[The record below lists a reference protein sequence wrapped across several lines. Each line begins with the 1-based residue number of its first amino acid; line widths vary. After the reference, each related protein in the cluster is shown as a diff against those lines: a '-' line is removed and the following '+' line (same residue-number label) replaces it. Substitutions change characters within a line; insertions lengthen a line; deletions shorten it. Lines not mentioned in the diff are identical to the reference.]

1 MKKKSRFLTGLLSAV
16 MALSLFA
23 LPASAAESAWTPDTN
38 KTVIDI
44 DETRKGS
51 LTIYKYLQET
61 TNEKNDG
68 TGEGG
73 QEEQVKDLDKGR
85 GVGFTIYKVMNAN
98 ELIAYYNGTGKDSED
113 NPIDSVSVSTYVD
126 MGTKTIKSKYA
137 SNNVGNQ
144 KFTNDNGEVSFEG
157 LDVGLYVVIETQRPA
172 NVTEAV
178 TPFLVSIPMTRKTE
192 NNQTDWLYNVV
203 VYPKNSTKKG
213 NVDLVKKGVIGDN
226 KDATVDLTGVKFKLE
241 HKKENVTPDTWE
253 QISSGEADGLFTT
266 VSGKITATD
275 LMPGTYRFTEVSYAE
290 GTKDKKY
297 ILNAGDSYVFVVN
310 EDGIVKKPEE
320 TPEHNDDYETNDKT
334 VTVYNY
340 APDLEKQVQKNG
352 AEGTWQVGADYSVGD
367 KVPYKIT
374 VTVPSNIARLKTF
387 KVTDTPVNLHDNI
400 DDTFTIGVDGTNQ
413 VLTKKTVDNGAYD
426 YEVIQDGTNGFK
438 VAFNIDAIKDKDLG
452 GKKLIIS
459 YNATLL
465 KDSAVTSTDGNKN
478 TATLIYSNKV
488 KTDDA
493 EETDNDHNKITD
505 ETVVYTFKIKIVKQS
520 DVAVNGTKAM
530 QGVKFDLYKSI
541 PNDAAVSAS
550 ATEVAPADAVKLKLP
565 TIEDEKWVRIASNLT
580 TNGQGEIEVSGL
592 ANGTYY
598 LVETQTNKGY
608 NLLSGPVEAKLDIAY
623 KTSWKETN
631 DYIGGVLVKHEV
643 TKAEEKFD
651 KDQAETEFIKVNG
664 GTQNGTPDENGKTH
678 GVLTTTVINR
688 KGFNLPTTG
697 GFGTLL
703 FSGIG
708 ALLVVG
714 GIGVLMSIKKK
725 KGNV

>member
-23 LPASAAESAWTPDTN
+23 LPAAAEEGTWTPDTN

-98 ELIAYYNGTGKDSED
+98 ELIAYYNGTGKDSKGD
-113 NPIDSVSVSTYVD
+113 PINSVSVSTYVD
-126 MGTKTIKSKYA
+126 MVKKTIKSEYA
-137 SNNVGNQ
+137 SNKVGEQ

-172 NVTEAV
+172 NVIEAV

-213 NVDLVKKGVIGDN
+213 SVDLVKKGVIGKN
-226 KDATVDLTGVKFKLE
+226 KDATVDLSGVKFELE

-253 QISSGEADGLFTT
+253 QISSEEADGLFTT
-266 VSGKITATD
+266 VDGKITATD

-310 EDGIVKKPEE
+310 ADGTIGKPEG
-320 TPEHNDDYETNDKT
+320 TPEHNDDYETYDKT

-352 AEGTWQVGADYSVGD
+352 AEGTWQVGADYSVDD

-387 KVTDTPVNLHDNI
+387 EVTDTPVNLHDNI

-413 VLTKKTVDNGAYD
+413 VLTKKTVDNVAYD
-426 YEVIQDGTNGFK
+426 YEVIKDGTNGFK
-438 VAFNIDAIKDKDLG
+438 VAFNIDAIKKIG
-452 GKKLIIS
+452 GEKLIIS

-520 DVAVNGTKAM
+520 DVEVDGTKAM

-541 PNDAAVSAS
+541 PNDAAVPAG
-550 ATEVAPADAVKLKLP
+550 ATEVTPADAVKLKLP
-565 TIEDEKWVRIASNLT
+565 TTGNEKWVRIASNLT

-651 KDQAETEFIKVNG
+651 KDQAKTEFIKVNG
-664 GTQNGTPDENGKTH
+664 GAQNGTTDEKGKTH

-703 FSGIG
+703 FSAIG

-714 GIGVLMSIKKK
+714 GVGVLMSTKKK
-725 KGNV
+725 KGNG

>member
-16 MALSLFA
+16 MALSLCA
-23 LPASAAESAWTPDTN
+23 LPVSAAESAWTPDTN

-113 NPIDSVSVSTYVD
+113 NPINSVSVSTYVD
-126 MGTKTIKSKYA
+126 MGTKTIKSEYA
-137 SNNVGNQ
+137 SNNVGDQ

-226 KDATVDLTGVKFKLE
+226 KDATVDLSGVKFKLE

-253 QISSGEADGLFTT
+253 QIRSGEADGLFTT
-266 VSGKITATD
+266 VDGKITATD

-387 KVTDTPVNLHDNI
+387 EVTDTPVNLHDNI

-413 VLTKKTVDNGAYD
+413 VLTKKTVDNVAYD
-426 YEVIQDGTNGFK
+426 YEVIKDGTNGFK
-438 VAFNIDAIKDKDLG
+438 VAFNIDAIKKFG
-452 GKKLIIS
+452 GEKLIIS

-465 KDSAVTSTDGNKN
+465 EDSAVTSTDGNKN
-478 TATLIYSNKV
+478 NETLIYSNKV
-488 KTDDA
+488 KTD
-493 EETDNDHNKITD
+493 
-505 ETVVYTFKIKIVKQS
+505 
-520 DVAVNGTKAM
+520 
-530 QGVKFDLYKSI
+530 
-541 PNDAAVSAS
+541 
-550 ATEVAPADAVKLKLP
+550 
-565 TIEDEKWVRIASNLT
+565 
-580 TNGQGEIEVSGL
+580 
-592 ANGTYY
+592 
-598 LVETQTNKGY
+598 
-608 NLLSGPVEAKLDIAY
+608 
-623 KTSWKETN
+623 
-631 DYIGGVLVKHEV
+631 
-643 TKAEEKFD
+643 
-651 KDQAETEFIKVNG
+651 ETE
-664 GTQNGTPDENGKTH
+664 
-678 GVLTTTVINR
+678 
-688 KGFNLPTTG
+688 
-697 GFGTLL
+697 
-703 FSGIG
+703 
-708 ALLVVG
+708 
-714 GIGVLMSIKKK
+714 
-725 KGNV
+725 

>member
-23 LPASAAESAWTPDTN
+23 LPAAAEEGTWTPDTN

-85 GVGFTIYKVMNAN
+85 GVGFTIYRVMDAKK
-98 ELIAYYNGTGKDSED
+98 LIAYYNGTGKDSKGD
-113 NPIDSVSVSTYVD
+113 PINSVSVSTYVD
-126 MGTKTIKSKYA
+126 MVKKTIKSEYA
-137 SNNVGNQ
+137 SNKVGEQ

-172 NVTEAV
+172 NVIEAV

-213 NVDLVKKGVIGDN
+213 SVDLVKKGVIGKN
-226 KDATVDLTGVKFKLE
+226 KDATVDLSGVKFELE

-253 QISSGEADGLFTT
+253 QISSEEADGLFTT
-266 VSGKITATD
+266 VDGKITATD

-310 EDGIVKKPEE
+310 ADGTIGKPEG
-320 TPEHNDDYETNDKT
+320 TPEHNDDYETYDKT

-352 AEGTWQVGADYSVGD
+352 AEGTWQVGADYSVDD

-387 KVTDTPVNLHDNI
+387 EVTDTPVNLHDNI

-413 VLTKKTVDNGAYD
+413 VLTKKTVDNVAYD
-426 YEVIQDGTNGFK
+426 YEVIKDGTNGFK
-438 VAFNIDAIKDKDLG
+438 VAFNIDAIKKFG
-452 GKKLIIS
+452 GEKLIIS

-520 DVAVNGTKAM
+520 DVEVDGTKAM

-541 PNDAAVSAS
+541 PNDAAVPAG
-550 ATEVAPADAVKLKLP
+550 ATEVTPADAVKLKLP
-565 TIEDEKWVRIASNLT
+565 TTGNEKWVRIASNLT

-664 GTQNGTPDENGKTH
+664 GAQNGTTDEKGKTH

-703 FSGIG
+703 FSAIG

-714 GIGVLMSIKKK
+714 GVGVLMSTKKK
-725 KGNV
+725 KGNG

>member
-16 MALSLFA
+16 MALSLCA
-23 LPASAAESAWTPDTN
+23 LPAAAEESTWTPDTN

-85 GVGFTIYKVMNAN
+85 GVGFTIYQVMDAKK
-98 ELIAYYNGTGKDSED
+98 LIAYYNGTGKDSEG
-113 NPIDSVSVSTYVD
+113 NPINSVSVSTYVD
-126 MGTKTIKSKYA
+126 MGKKTIKSEYE
-137 SNNVGNQ
+137 SNKVGEQ

-157 LDVGLYVVIETQRPA
+157 LDVGLYVVIETQCPA
-172 NVTEAV
+172 NVIEAV

-213 NVDLVKKGVIGDN
+213 NVDLVKKGVIGKN
-226 KDATVDLTGVKFKLE
+226 KDATVDLSGVKFELE

-253 QISSGEADGLFTT
+253 QISSEEADGLFTT
-266 VSGKITATD
+266 VDGKITATD

-310 EDGIVKKPEE
+310 ADGTIGKPEE
-320 TPEHNDDYETNDKT
+320 TPEHNSDYEANDKT

-352 AEGTWQVGADYSVGD
+352 AEGTWQVGADYSVDD

-387 KVTDTPVNLHDNI
+387 EVTDTPVNLHDNI

-413 VLTKKTVDNGAYD
+413 VLTKKTVDNVAYD
-426 YEVIQDGTNGFK
+426 YEVIKDGTNGFK
-438 VAFNIDAIKDKDLG
+438 VAFNIDAIKKFG
-452 GKKLIIS
+452 GEKLIIS

-520 DVAVNGTKAM
+520 DVEVDGTKAM

-541 PNDAAVSAS
+541 PNDAAVPAG
-550 ATEVAPADAVKLKLP
+550 ATEVTPADAVKLKLP
-565 TIEDEKWVRIASNLT
+565 TTGDEKWVRIASNLT

-664 GTQNGTPDENGKTH
+664 GAQNGTTDEKGKTH

-688 KGFNLPTTG
+688 MGFKLPTTG

-714 GIGVLMSIKKK
+714 GVGVLMSTKKK
-725 KGNV
+725 KGNG

>member
-23 LPASAAESAWTPDTN
+23 LPAAAEESAWIPDTN

-44 DETRKGS
+44 DTARQGS

-61 TNEKNDG
+61 TNEENDG

-73 QEEQVKDLDKGR
+73 QEEQVKDLDKGS
-85 GVGFTIYKVMNAN
+85 GVGFTIYKVMDADK
-98 ELIAYYNGTGKDSED
+98 LIAYYNGTGKDSEG

-126 MGTKTIKSKYA
+126 MGKKTIKSEYEGAK
-137 SNNVGNQ
+137 VRDQ

-203 VYPKNSTKKG
+203 VYPKNSTSKG
-213 NVDLVKKGVIGDN
+213 NVDLMKKGVIGDN
-226 KDATVDLTGVKFKLE
+226 KEATVDLSGVKFELE

-266 VSGKITATD
+266 VKGKITATD

-310 EDGIVKKPEE
+310 ADGTIGKPEG

-387 KVTDTPVNLHDNI
+387 EVTDTPVNLHDNI

-413 VLTKKTVDNGAYD
+413 VLTKKTVDNVAYD
-426 YEVIQDGTNGFK
+426 YEVIKDGTNGFK
-438 VAFNIDAIKDKDLG
+438 VAFNIDAIKKFG
-452 GKKLIIS
+452 GEKLIIS

-465 KDSAVTSTDGNKN
+465 EDSAVTSTDGNKN

-488 KTDDA
+488 KTDDT

-520 DVAVNGTKAM
+520 DVVVDGKKAM

-541 PNDAAVSAS
+541 PNDAAVPAG
-550 ATEVAPADAVKLKLP
+550 ATEVVPADAVKLKLP
-565 TIEDEKWVRIASNLT
+565 TIEDEKWVRIASDLT

-651 KDQAETEFIKVNG
+651 KNQAENEFIKVNG
-664 GTQNGTPDENGKTH
+664 GTQNGTTDENGKTH

-703 FSGIG
+703 FSCIG

-714 GIGVLMSIKKK
+714 GIGVLMSTKKKK
-725 KGNV
+725 KGNA

>member
-23 LPASAAESAWTPDTN
+23 LPAAAEGSTWTPDTN

-44 DETRKGS
+44 DKDRKGS

-61 TNEKNDG
+61 TNEAHDG

-85 GVGFTIYKVMNAN
+85 GVGFTIYKVKDAN
-98 ELIAYYNGTGKDSED
+98 ELIAYYNGTDKDSEG
-113 NPIDSVSVSTYVD
+113 NPINSVSVSTYVD
-126 MGTKTIKSKYA
+126 MGTKTIKGDYA
-137 SNNVGNQ
+137 NKRVGDQ
-144 KFTNDNGEVSFEG
+144 KFTDDNGEVSFEE

-203 VYPKNSTKKG
+203 VYPKNSTSKG
-213 NVDLVKKGVIGDN
+213 NVDLVKKGVIGNN
-226 KDATVDLTGVKFKLE
+226 KGAAVDLSGVKFKLE
-241 HKKENVTPDTWE
+241 HKKENVTPETWE

-266 VSGKITATD
+266 VDGKITATD
-275 LMPGTYRFTEVSYAE
+275 LMPGTYRFTEMSYSDNAE
-290 GTKDKKY
+290 DKKY
-297 ILNAGDSYVFVVN
+297 ILNAGDSYVFVVK
-310 EDGIVKKPEE
+310 EDGTIDKPE
-320 TPEHNDDYETNDKT
+320 TPDHDSDYDTNDKT

-352 AEGTWQVGADYSVGD
+352 AEGTWQEGADYSVGD

-387 KVTDTPVNLHDNI
+387 EVTDTPVHLHDNI
-400 DDTFTIGVDGTNQ
+400 DNTFTISVEGENR
-413 VLTKKTVDNGAYD
+413 VLTKHTEEAEGDYTVT
-426 YEVIQDGTNGFK
+426 QDGADGFK
-438 VAFNIDAIKDKDLG
+438 VVFDIDKIKDLG

-488 KTDDA
+488 KTDESD
-493 EETDNDHNKITD
+493 ETDNDHNKITD

-520 DVAVNGTKAM
+520 DVEVDGTKAM

-541 PNDAAVSAS
+541 PNDAAVPAG
-550 ATEVAPADAVKLKLP
+550 ATEVSPADAAKLKLP
-565 TIEDEKWVRIASNLT
+565 TIEDEKWVKIASDLT
-580 TNGQGEIEVSGL
+580 TNNDGEIEVSGL

-608 NLLSGPVEAKLDIAY
+608 NLLSGPVEAKLNIAY

-651 KDQAETEFIKVNG
+651 KNQQGTTDIKVNG
-664 GTQNGTPDENGKTH
+664 GTQSGTEENNKIH

-688 KGFNLPTTG
+688 KGFDLPTTG

-703 FSGIG
+703 FSCIG

-714 GIGVLMSIKKK
+714 GVGVLMSTKKK
-725 KGNV
+725 KGNA

>member
-23 LPASAAESAWTPDTN
+23 LPAAAEESAWIPDTN

-44 DETRKGS
+44 DTARQGS

-61 TNEKNDG
+61 TNEENDG

-73 QEEQVKDLDKGR
+73 QEEQVKDLDKGS
-85 GVGFTIYKVMNAN
+85 GVGFTIYKVMDADK
-98 ELIAYYNGTGKDSED
+98 LIAYYNGTGKDSD
-113 NPIDSVSVSTYVD
+113 GNPIDSVSVSTYVD
-126 MGTKTIKSKYA
+126 MGKKTIKSEYEGTK
-137 SNNVGNQ
+137 VRDQ

-203 VYPKNSTKKG
+203 VYPKNSTSKG
-213 NVDLVKKGVIGDN
+213 NVDLMKKGVIGDN
-226 KDATVDLTGVKFKLE
+226 KEATVDLSGVKFELE

-266 VSGKITATD
+266 VKGKITATD

-310 EDGIVKKPEE
+310 ANGTIGKPEG

-387 KVTDTPVNLHDNI
+387 EVTDTPVNLHDNI
-400 DDTFTIGVDGTNQ
+400 DDTFTIGVDGTKQ
-413 VLTKKTVDNGAYD
+413 VLTKKTVDNVAYD
-426 YEVIQDGTNGFK
+426 YEVIKDGTNGFK
-438 VAFNIDAIKDKDLG
+438 VAFNIDAIKKFG
-452 GKKLIIS
+452 GEKLIIS

-465 KDSAVTSTDGNKN
+465 EDSAVTSTDGNKN

-488 KTDDA
+488 KTDDT

-520 DVAVNGTKAM
+520 DVVVDGTKAM

-541 PNDAAVSAS
+541 PNDAAVPAG

-651 KDQAETEFIKVNG
+651 KDQAENEFIKVNG
-664 GTQNGTPDENGKTH
+664 GTQNGTTDENGKTH

-714 GIGVLMSIKKK
+714 GVGVLMSTKKK

>member
-1 MKKKSRFLTGLLSAV
+1 M
-16 MALSLFA
+16 
-23 LPASAAESAWTPDTN
+23 
-38 KTVIDI
+38 
-44 DETRKGS
+44 
-51 LTIYKYLQET
+51 
-61 TNEKNDG
+61 
-68 TGEGG
+68 
-73 QEEQVKDLDKGR
+73 
-85 GVGFTIYKVMNAN
+85 
-98 ELIAYYNGTGKDSED
+98 
-113 NPIDSVSVSTYVD
+113 
-126 MGTKTIKSKYA
+126 
-137 SNNVGNQ
+137 
-144 KFTNDNGEVSFEG
+144 
-157 LDVGLYVVIETQRPA
+157 
-172 NVTEAV
+172 
-178 TPFLVSIPMTRKTE
+178 
-192 NNQTDWLYNVV
+192 
-203 VYPKNSTKKG
+203 
-213 NVDLVKKGVIGDN
+213 
-226 KDATVDLTGVKFKLE
+226 
-241 HKKENVTPDTWE
+241 
-253 QISSGEADGLFTT
+253 
-266 VSGKITATD
+266 
-275 LMPGTYRFTEVSYAE
+275 
-290 GTKDKKY
+290 
-297 ILNAGDSYVFVVN
+297 
-310 EDGIVKKPEE
+310 
-320 TPEHNDDYETNDKT
+320 
-334 VTVYNY
+334 
-340 APDLEKQVQKNG
+340 QKNG
-352 AEGTWQVGADYSVGD
+352 AEGTWQVGADYSVDD

-387 KVTDTPVNLHDNI
+387 EVTDTPVNLHDNI

-413 VLTKKTVDNGAYD
+413 VLTKKTVDNVAYD
-426 YEVIQDGTNGFK
+426 YEVIKDGTNGFK
-438 VAFNIDAIKDKDLG
+438 VAFNIDAIKKFG
-452 GKKLIIS
+452 GEKLIIS

-465 KDSAVTSTDGNKN
+465 EDSAVTSTDGNKN

-520 DVAVNGTKAM
+520 DVEVDGTKAM

-541 PNDAAVSAS
+541 PNDAAVPAG
-550 ATEVAPADAVKLKLP
+550 ATEVTPADAVKLKLP
-565 TIEDEKWVRIASNLT
+565 TTGDEKWVRIASNLT

-664 GTQNGTPDENGKTH
+664 GAQNGTTDEKGKTH

-703 FSGIG
+703 FSAIG

-714 GIGVLMSIKKK
+714 GVGVLMSTKKK
-725 KGNV
+725 KGNG

>member
-23 LPASAAESAWTPDTN
+23 LPAAAEGSTWTPDTN

-44 DETRKGS
+44 DQNRKGS
-51 LTIYKYLQET
+51 ITIYKYLQQET
-61 TNEKNDG
+61 KEENDG

-85 GVGFTIYKVMNAN
+85 GVGFTIYKVMSAN

-113 NPIDSVSVSTYVD
+113 NPIDSVSVNTYVN
-126 MGTKTIKSKYA
+126 MGTKTILDKYA
-137 SNNVGNQ
+137 NTKVKEE
-144 KFTNDNGEVSFEG
+144 KFTNDEGEVIFDS
-157 LDVGLYVVIETQRPA
+157 LDVGLYVVIETTRPA

-203 VYPKNSTKKG
+203 VYPKNSTSKG
-213 NVDLVKKGVIGDN
+213 NVDLVKKGVIGN
-226 KDATVDLTGVKFKLE
+226 SKDAAVDLSGVKFKLE
-241 HKKENVTPDTWE
+241 HKKENVKPEAWE

-266 VSGKITATD
+266 VKGKITATD

-310 EDGIVKKPEE
+310 ADGTIGKPKE
-320 TPEHNDDYETNDKT
+320 TPDHDSDYDADEKT

-374 VTVPSNIARLKTF
+374 VTVPNNIARLKTF
-387 KVTDTPVNLHDNI
+387 EVTDTPVNLHDNI
-400 DDTFTIGVDGTNQ
+400 DDTFTISVDGTNK
-413 VLTKKTVDNGAYD
+413 VLTKKTADGVAYD
-426 YEVIQDGTNGFK
+426 YEVVQDGTNGFK
-438 VAFNIDAIKDKDLG
+438 VAFNIDAIKELG
-452 GKKLIIS
+452 GEKLIIS

-488 KTDDA
+488 KTDESD
-493 EETDNDHNKITD
+493 ETDEDHNKITD

-520 DVAVNGTKAM
+520 DVEVDGTKAM

-541 PNDAAVSAS
+541 PNDAAVPAG
-550 ATEVAPADAVKLKLP
+550 ATEVAPADAAKLKLQ
-565 TIEDEKWVRIASNLT
+565 TTNDEKWVKIKSDLT
-580 TNGQGEIEVSGL
+580 TNEQGETEVSGL

-651 KDQAETEFIKVNG
+651 KGQQETTDIKVNG
-664 GTQNGTPDENGKTH
+664 GTQSGTEENSKMH

-714 GIGVLMSIKKK
+714 GVGVLMSTKKK
-725 KGNV
+725 KGNT

>member
-23 LPASAAESAWTPDTN
+23 LPAAAEESTWTPDTN

-85 GVGFTIYKVMNAN
+85 GVGFTIYQVMDAKK
-98 ELIAYYNGTGKDSED
+98 LIAYYNGTGKDSEG
-113 NPIDSVSVSTYVD
+113 NPINSVSVSTYVD
-126 MGTKTIKSKYA
+126 MGKKTIKNEYA
-137 SNNVGNQ
+137 SNKVGEQ

-172 NVTEAV
+172 NVIEAV

-213 NVDLVKKGVIGDN
+213 NVDLVKKGVIGKN
-226 KDATVDLTGVKFKLE
+226 KDATVDLSGVKFELE

-253 QISSGEADGLFTT
+253 QISSEEADGLFTT
-266 VSGKITATD
+266 VDGKITATD
-275 LMPGTYRFTEVSYAE
+275 LMPGTYRFTEVGYAE

-310 EDGIVKKPEE
+310 ADGTIGKPEG
-320 TPEHNDDYETNDKT
+320 TPEHNSDYEANDKT

-352 AEGTWQVGADYSVGD
+352 AEGTWQVGADYSVDD

-387 KVTDTPVNLHDNI
+387 EVTDTPVNLHDNI

-413 VLTKKTVDNGAYD
+413 VLTKKTVDNVAYD
-426 YEVIQDGTNGFK
+426 YEVIKDGTNGFK
-438 VAFNIDAIKDKDLG
+438 VAFNIDAIKKFG
-452 GKKLIIS
+452 GEKLIIS

-465 KDSAVTSTDGNKN
+465 EDSAVTSTDGNKN

-520 DVAVNGTKAM
+520 DVEVDGTKAM

-541 PNDAAVSAS
+541 PNDAAVPAG
-550 ATEVAPADAVKLKLP
+550 ATEVTLADAVKLKLP
-565 TIEDEKWVRIASNLT
+565 TTGDEKWVRIASNLT

-651 KDQAETEFIKVNG
+651 KDQEETEFIKVNG
-664 GTQNGTPDENGKTH
+664 GAQNGTTDEKGKTH

-703 FSGIG
+703 FSAIG

-714 GIGVLMSIKKK
+714 GVGVLMSTKKK
-725 KGNV
+725 KGNG

>member
-23 LPASAAESAWTPDTN
+23 LPAAAEEGTWTPDTN

-98 ELIAYYNGTGKDSED
+98 ELIAYYNGTGKDSKGD
-113 NPIDSVSVSTYVD
+113 PINSVSVSTYVD
-126 MGTKTIKSKYA
+126 MVKKTIKSEYA
-137 SNNVGNQ
+137 SNKVGEQ

-172 NVTEAV
+172 NVIEAV

-213 NVDLVKKGVIGDN
+213 SVDLVKKGVIGKN
-226 KDATVDLTGVKFKLE
+226 KDATVDLSGVKFELE

-253 QISSGEADGLFTT
+253 QISSEEADGLFTT
-266 VSGKITATD
+266 VDGKITATD

-310 EDGIVKKPEE
+310 ADGTIGKPEG
-320 TPEHNDDYETNDKT
+320 TPEHNDDYETYDKT

-352 AEGTWQVGADYSVGD
+352 AEGTWQVGADYSVDD

-387 KVTDTPVNLHDNI
+387 EVTDTPVNLHDNI

-413 VLTKKTVDNGAYD
+413 VLTKKTVDNVAYD
-426 YEVIQDGTNGFK
+426 YEVIKDGTNGFK
-438 VAFNIDAIKDKDLG
+438 VAFNIDAIKKFG
-452 GKKLIIS
+452 GEKLIIS

-520 DVAVNGTKAM
+520 DVEVDGTKAM

-541 PNDAAVSAS
+541 PNDAAVPAG
-550 ATEVAPADAVKLKLP
+550 ATEVTPADAVKLKLP
-565 TIEDEKWVRIASNLT
+565 TTGNEKWVRIASNLT

-651 KDQAETEFIKVNG
+651 KDQAKTEFIKVNG
-664 GTQNGTPDENGKTH
+664 GAQNGTTDEKGKTH

-703 FSGIG
+703 FSAIG

-714 GIGVLMSIKKK
+714 GVGVLMSTKKK
-725 KGNV
+725 KGNG

>member
-16 MALSLFA
+16 MALSLCA
-23 LPASAAESAWTPDTN
+23 LPAAAEKSTWTPDTN

-98 ELIAYYNGTGKDSED
+98 ELIAYYNGTGKDSKGD
-113 NPIDSVSVSTYVD
+113 PINSVSVSTYVD
-126 MGTKTIKSKYA
+126 MVKKTIKSEYA
-137 SNNVGNQ
+137 SNKVGEQ

-172 NVTEAV
+172 NVIEAV

-213 NVDLVKKGVIGDN
+213 SVDLVKKGVIGKN
-226 KDATVDLTGVKFKLE
+226 KDATVDLSGVKFELE

-253 QISSGEADGLFTT
+253 QISSEEADGLFTT
-266 VSGKITATD
+266 VDGKITATD

-310 EDGIVKKPEE
+310 ADGTIGKPEG
-320 TPEHNDDYETNDKT
+320 TPEHNDDYETYDKT

-352 AEGTWQVGADYSVGD
+352 AEGTWQVGADYSVDD

-387 KVTDTPVNLHDNI
+387 EVTDTPVNLHDNI

-413 VLTKKTVDNGAYD
+413 VLTKKTVDNVAYD
-426 YEVIQDGTNGFK
+426 YEVIKDGTNGFK
-438 VAFNIDAIKDKDLG
+438 VAFNIDAIKKIG
-452 GKKLIIS
+452 GEKLIIS

-520 DVAVNGTKAM
+520 DVEVDGTKAM

-541 PNDAAVSAS
+541 PNDAAVPAG
-550 ATEVAPADAVKLKLP
+550 ATEVTPADAVKLKLP
-565 TIEDEKWVRIASNLT
+565 TTGDEKWVRIASNLT

-651 KDQAETEFIKVNG
+651 KNQAENEFIKVNG
-664 GTQNGTPDENGKTH
+664 GAQNGTTDEKGKTH

-703 FSGIG
+703 FSAIG

-714 GIGVLMSIKKK
+714 GVGVLMSTKKK
-725 KGNV
+725 KGNG